1 MIKFPRTTLFFTTA
15 FAALF
20 ASNAL
25 AQKVP
30 MTPPRP
36 PDKFPVVVRVH
47 PELGSRETTERS
59 VAVDPAVNIKLCV
72 GEGELKINGWSRN
85 EVRLFV
91 RDGSVADIKV
101 LESNADSGKPN
112 WIMVSSSSR
121 PEGPTGLESD
131 CISAESIALDVPT
144 GATLD
149 IRGRKSDI
157 TVDLV
162 RKVVTKNVEG
172 NIVLRNISSG
182 ITASTFQGDIMAQDS
197 SGPISLESSTGNI
210 LAYGISSKQIGE
222 AFRAKTSSGAIS
234 LQDIE
239 NRQIEANSISGSVMF
254 AGNFAGGGLYNFK
267 TSNGSIELKIP
278 ETSSATFKAS
288 YGFGSFN
295 SQIPLK
301 ILYKEDKLPVRNL
314 GATSGG
320 GEANV
325 VLTTNSGTVLIT
337 KAN

>member
-1 MIKFPRTTLFFTTA
+1 MVFFGANA
-15 FAALF
+15 FA
-20 ASNAL
+20 
-25 AQKVP
+25 QKTP

-36 PDKFPVVVRVH
+36 PDRFPVVITVH
-47 PELGSRETTERS
+47 PELGQMETTERS

-72 GEGELKINGWSRN
+72 GEGELKVNGWSRN

-91 RDGSVADIKV
+91 RDGSAVNVKV
-101 LESNADSGKPN
+101 LESNSDNGKPN
-112 WIMVSSSSR
+112 WIMIARASR
-121 PEGPTGLESD
+121 PNNLTGLESE
-131 CISAESIALDVPT
+131 CISGESIALDVPT

-149 IRGRKSDI
+149 IRGRKSDV
-157 TVDLV
+157 TVDSV
-162 RKVVTKNVEG
+162 KKVITKNVEG

-182 ITASTFQGDIMAQDS
+182 ITAATFQGDIMAQDS

-239 NRQIEANSISGSVMF
+239 SRQIEANSISGSVTF

-314 GATSGG
+314 GATSGS

-325 VLTTNSGTVLIT
+325 VLTTNSGTVLIA
-337 KAN
+337 KGN